1 MSRAN
6 PRTAAGLR
14 PWICRCS
21 WTACRAA
28 NSKYTEL
35 SARRFRPE
43 ISCSVPHRASGKAV
57 PSLHPSSLFR
67 VSGTQRTH
75 STTNAR
81 TAPLTLTPKSIR
93 NFQRECA
100 LTRNRSVP
108 QECAACI
115 HRMQNARGLGTAQQA
130 FWIWF
135 LEIGF
140 KNRAVVPRRTACGCY
155 ETSQGAF
162 QIWKSFCNQDRPFS
176 SSTWSGRLFFCSENF
191 RVCIRSKQGEPVPSR
206 NFWIRFY
213 KSSFKTL
220 VGLRPNP
227 IFST

>member
-1 MSRAN
+1 MLRAS
-6 PRTAAGLR
+6 PRTTAGLH
-14 PWICRCS
+14 PWFCKCN
-21 WTACRAA
+21 WTVCRAA

-35 SARRFRPE
+35 SVRRFRPE

-67 VSGTQRTH
+67 VSGTQRIH
-75 STTNAR
+75 FTTDAM

-93 NFQRECA
+93 NFQGECA

-115 HRMQNARGLGTAQQA
+115 HRMQNIRGLGTAQQA

-140 KNRAVVPRRTACGCY
+140 KNRAVVPRRTACRNYASFCY
-155 ETSQGAF
+155 EVKCGKYTSLKGAQQKWF
-162 QIWKSFCNQDRPFS
+162 VRFRILDAVYNEYELKVDIVGKAEHHSTRNSRLKS
-176 SSTWSGRLFFCSENF
+176 SSLICW
-191 RVCIRSKQGEPVPSR
+191 
-206 NFWIRFY
+206 
-213 KSSFKTL
+213 
-220 VGLRPNP
+220 
-227 IFST
+227 

>member
-140 KNRAVVPRRTACGCY
+140 KNRAVVPRRTACRFNEQYRCMCSKHIAY
-155 ETSQGAF
+155 MRDNQF
-162 QIWKSFCNQDRPFS
+162 ILKHNIWNRNLLS
-176 SSTWSGRLFFCSENF
+176 SLPPMHDLDHT
-191 RVCIRSKQGEPVPSR
+191 
-206 NFWIRFY
+206 
-213 KSSFKTL
+213 
-220 VGLRPNP
+220 
-227 IFST
+227 